1 MTLYPQALLMSLFRP
16 SCRKSGLT
24 ALAGTNDFG
33 SITSKML
40 DPSSCSKED
49 ARASTLA
56 YKVYTDRL
64 LCYLTFYLSKLF
76 ETEGIDGVDGLVFSG
91 GIGEKSVFLR
101 KDVSQRLGWI
111 GLKVD
116 DKLNEQASV
125 GKEVAFKISDSTSKL
140 PIWVVQ
146 TDEEEVCA
154 KMVQEFFDL

>member
-1 MTLYPQALLMSLFRP
+1 M
-16 SCRKSGLT
+16 T

-33 SITSKML
+33 SITNKML

-49 ARASTLA
+49 SRASTLA

-76 ETEGIDGVDGLVFSG
+76 ETEGIEGVDGLVFSG

-101 KDVSQRLGWI
+101 KDISQRLGWI

-125 GKEVAFKISDSTSKL
+125 GKEVAFKISDSASKL